1 MATVTENKGA
11 FCVQW
16 QDADQKGRGR
26 TFSIRKYGRCEAF
39 RLAQETLNKVLLEKE
54 EILKERHPFGKG
66 YANRFYD
73 LHRKMIDRCYNPK
86 TKAYKNYGAI
96 GVTVCDRWR
105 FGEGGFNGLHCFT
118 EDMQEGYREGLSVNR
133 IGNALVYSKET
144 CEWSTDS
151 MQGFDKR
158 RLKGNS
164 SGRTGIHI
172 IKRMRTDLSFTVRYR
187 AIITVGG
194 EHIQIGNFKTFEEAV
209 KAREEAELK
218 YFGRIKNPY
227 QEDYYED

>member
-16 QDADQKGRGR
+16 QDADHKGRGR

-39 RLAQETLNKVLLEKE
+39 RLAQETLDNALIAKE
-54 EILKERHPFGKG
+54 EILKERYPFGKG

-86 TKAYKNYGAI
+86 TKAYKHYGAV

-144 CEWSTDS
+144 CEWSTAS
-151 MQGFDKR
+151 VQNFDKR
-158 RLKGNS
+158 RSKQNK
-164 SGRTGIHI
+164 SGRTGVHT
-172 IKRMRTDLSFTVRYR
+172 IKRIKNDLSFSIRYR
-187 AIITVGG
+187 AVISIAHKDIHLGVF
-194 EHIQIGNFKTFEEAV
+194 ETFEDAV
-209 KAREEAELK
+209 KA
-218 YFGRIKNPY
+218 
-227 QEDYYED
+227 